1 MALTGSCIE
10 LCSTEHGQFALFEI
24 VMNWKKRKH
33 SLKLQALAKRIHS
46 NSGFTLIEI
55 VIALSIVAIAMAV
68 IVPVSLNMLPG
79 YRMKK
84 AARELVANMQRAKMN
99 AVKEGKFWRI
109 AFNKGGTT
117 YDIIRDFG
125 GPDEAVTTT
134 VNLTN
139 YGSGVTYGFGNAPK
153 NWNKSNLKATSQRS
167 SVTFSPRG
175 TCGAASTYITNQDNT
190 VCLAVSTNVAC
201 NMKLRKYNGMLP
213 FTVSHWMD

>member
-1 MALTGSCIE
+1 MYQFCVA
-10 LCSTEHGQFALFEI
+10 EHGQSALSGI

-33 SLKLQALAKRIHS
+33 PLKLRALAKRIHS
-46 NSGFTLIEI
+46 SYGFTLIEI
-55 VIALSIVAIAMAV
+55 VIALSIVAIALAFL
-68 IVPVSLNMLPG
+68 VPVSLNKLPG
-79 YRMKK
+79 YHLKK
-84 AARELVANMQRAKMN
+84 AARELVINMQRTKMN
-99 AVKEGKFWRI
+99 AVKEERFWRI
-109 AFNKGGTT
+109 VFHKNGTT

-125 GPDEAVTTT
+125 GPDEVITTT

-153 NWNKSNLKATSQRS
+153 NWNKSVLKATSQRS
-167 SVTFSPRG
+167 SITFSPRG

-213 FTVSHWMD
+213 FNANHWMD